1 MIDWSEIRALSFDC
15 YGTLIDWE
23 RGILEALTPWVS
35 RFGVAKVLAGFGAVE
50 PDLEHAHPTWPY
62 RQIVA
67 EVHRQ
72 MARELGVA
80 VDDAAAA
87 RFAETIAQWPPFPDT
102 VNALRRL
109 KSRFQLFIL
118 SNVDETSITGSLKQL
133 EVPFD
138 GIFTA
143 EQIGSYKPNPRNFD
157 FLLAQL
163 AARGIQPHQ
172 VIHVAQSLYHDHGPA
187 QAAGLKTV
195 WIDRTSGRPGAI
207 RLPEPLPHFNLRFEN
222 LSDFTARA
230 ITTH

>member
-23 RGILEALTPWVS
+23 RGILEALAPWVS
-35 RFGVAKVLAGFGAVE
+35 RFGAPKVLAGFGAVE

-72 MARELGVA
+72 MTRELGLPP
-80 VDDAAAA
+80 DDAAAA
-87 RFAETIAQWPPFPDT
+87 RFAETISEWPPFPDT
-102 VNALRRL
+102 VPALRRL
-109 KSRFQLFIL
+109 KTRFQLFIL
-118 SNVDETSITGSLKQL
+118 SNVDEASITGTLKQL

-138 GIFTA
+138 GVFTA

-163 AARGIQPHQ
+163 AARDIKPHQ

-195 WIDRTSGRPGAI
+195 WIDRTSGRPGAT
-207 RLPEPLPHFNLRFEN
+207 RLPKPLPHFNLRFDTLDE
-222 LSDFTARA
+222 LAARVV
-230 ITTH
+230 TTH